1 MYGPWRTDITNYGG
15 QIMRWLANVC
25 DKIEDRA
32 LPIALKSLFYY
43 YFLNILISYSSSDSM
58 RGDVF

>member
-1 MYGPWRTDITNYGG
+1 
-15 QIMRWLANVC
+15 MRWLANVC